1 MMTIRDL
8 AFAMLVLAST
18 ILVLEKVPGISAQL
32 VCKGNLT
39 VIVTQCAN
47 FVKKEGTKIPPSSA
61 CCETLK
67 DVDIPCL
74 CKHIT
79 LPIASQISME
89 KAVYVAKTCG
99 VEVPSGTKCGSYI
112 VPPSPPPSP
121 PVA

>member
-1 MMTIRDL
+1 MMTIRHL

-39 VIVTQCAN
+39 AIMTQCTS
-47 FVKKEGTKIPPSSA
+47 FVKKEGPKIPPSSA

-74 CKHIT
+74 CQHIPG
-79 LPIASQISME
+79 PIMSHISME
-89 KAVYVAKTCG
+89 KALYVGKTCG
-99 VEVPSGTKCGSYI
+99 AEVPSGTKCGSYI
-112 VPPSPPPSP
+112 VPPSPPHSP
-121 PVA
+121 PVV